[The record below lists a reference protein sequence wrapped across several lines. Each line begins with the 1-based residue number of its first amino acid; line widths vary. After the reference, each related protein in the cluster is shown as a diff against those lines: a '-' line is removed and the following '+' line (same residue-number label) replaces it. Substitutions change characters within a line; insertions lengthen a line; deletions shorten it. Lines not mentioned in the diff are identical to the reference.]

1 MMVRSRPKRAFG
13 RRALL
18 GAAALVC
25 GIAPGLE
32 AARLVVSPA
41 GDDAGPG
48 SPQRPFRTI
57 QKAADVIKPGDVCRI
72 RGGVYRET
80 VEVKASGRAGRPL
93 RFTAHPGETVTVS
106 GTEPI
111 EAKWALHK
119 GRIYKAGID
128 RDVSQ
133 LFVDGE
139 MMVEARWPNQPLKKR
154 WDKATWRT
162 TAEGSDY
169 GRIVDPELAGSGI
182 DWTGA
187 LAVLNVGAWQ
197 TFLRA
202 VRNHEAGKGSFDYA
216 RDLGARH
223 ESQRTQRKRRM
234 PGFDRYFLLGG
245 LEALDAPG
253 EWFLD
258 RKART
263 LYLWPPDGRD
273 PSGRRIEGKVREY
286 GFVVAGQRHVR
297 LEGLRFFAATFLFS
311 GAEDC
316 VIEGCELDHPTCA
329 GPVARLERF
338 GPHLPRRVL
347 SSNRHFLA
355 GLRGLA
361 PTLVSGR
368 RNAVRDCRV
377 AFSEAPGLLLA
388 GSENTVENCLIRD
401 VDWRGLG
408 NGVATNCAGVHM
420 SASARSVFRRNTVH
434 HVGSSE
440 GVILPS
446 AGPSV
451 CEYNYVHHGGLVQS
465 DGALIQCGG
474 IRQNGTVIRYNWV
487 HDHLAFHWGGIGIR
501 GDDLTRGLIVHHN
514 VVRRCNGKGIMIK
527 GDRNQVHNNTCFDNP
542 RLDLVLWSAP
552 EPFKEWAKG
561 QWEHLLKRQN
571 AHSAAHN
578 NYAPVLTGQMP
589 HEIRRAR
596 KLERPAGELSHNF
609 RPPKPMLLDAR
620 KPTFRADGPLLAG
633 PGELDFRP
641 AKGSPLIDAGR
652 VVEGVTDGYVGR
664 APDVGAY
671 ERGCG
676 SYWIPGRRTPQ
687 ASFPIPPDEAVI
699 ARSRADLMWL
709 GGLGGTSYDV
719 YFGTAARAVAA
730 AGRASPLCRGRQDG
744 NIFTPP
750 ALRPGVTYYWRV
762 DTVAPK
768 GVVKGD
774 VWRFTCSKRR

>member
-1 MMVRSRPKRAFG
+1 MMARSRPKRVFG

-32 AARLVVSPA
+32 AARLVVSPG
-41 GDDAGPG
+41 GDDANPG
-48 SPQRPFRTI
+48 SQDKPFRTI
-57 QKAADVIKPGDVCRI
+57 QKAADAIKPGDVCCI

-93 RFTAHPGETVTVS
+93 RFVAQAGETVTLS

-111 EAKWALHK
+111 DTKWSLHR

-139 MMVEARWPNQPLKKR
+139 MMVEARWPNQPFEKR

-169 GRIVDPELAGSGI
+169 GRVVDPELVKSGT

-202 VRNHEAGKGSFDYA
+202 VRNGGAGRDSFEYA
-216 RDLGARH
+216 RDLGRRH
-223 ESQRTQRKRRM
+223 ESQRTQAKRRR
-234 PGFDRYFLLGG
+234 PGFDRYFLFGRLD
-245 LEALDAPG
+245 ALDAPG

-263 LYLWPPDGRD
+263 LYLWPPDGRS
-273 PSGRRIEGKVREY
+273 PVRRRIEGKVREY
-286 GFVVAGQRHVR
+286 AFVVAGQGHVR
-297 LEGLRFFAATFLFS
+297 LDGLRFFATTFLFS
-311 GAEDC
+311 DAEDC
-316 VIEGCELDHPTCA
+316 IIENCDLEYPTYA
-329 GPVARLERF
+329 GPAGRLAGVRA
-338 GPHLPRRVL
+338 HLTKQVI

-361 PTLVSGR
+361 PTLISGR
-368 RNAVRDCRV
+368 RNVIRSCRI

-388 GSENTVENCLIRD
+388 GSENTVENCLIHD

-408 NGVATNCAGVHM
+408 NGVTPNCAGVRM
-420 SASARSVFRRNTVH
+420 GSSARSVFRRNTVH

-446 AGPSV
+446 LGPSV

-465 DGALIQCGG
+465 DGGLIQCGG

-487 HDHLAFHWGGIGIR
+487 HDHQAFHWGGIGIR

-514 VVRRCNGKGIMIK
+514 VARRCNVKGIMIK
-527 GDRNQVHNNTCFDNP
+527 GDRNQVYNNTCFDNP
-542 RLDLVLWSAP
+542 QLDLVLWSAA
-552 EPFKEWAKG
+552 EPLKEWAKG
-561 QWEHLLKRQN
+561 QWAHLIKRQN
-571 AHSAAHN
+571 AHSKASS

-596 KLERPAGELSHNF
+596 KLEPPAGELSHNF
-609 RPPKPMLLDAR
+609 RPSKPMLLDAR
-620 KPTFRADGPLLAG
+620 KLTFREDDPLLAG

-641 AKGSPLIDAGR
+641 GRDSPLVDAGR
-652 VVEGVTDGYVGR
+652 VVEGVTDGYVGK

-671 ERGCG
+671 EHGCS
-676 SYWIPGRRTPQ
+676 SYWIPGRQAPQ
-687 ASFPIPPDEAVI
+687 ASMPIPPHQAEGV
-699 ARSRADLMWL
+699 RSGADLMWL
-709 GGLGGTSYDV
+709 GGYRGTSYDV
-719 YFGTAARAVAA
+719 YLGTAARAVAD
-730 AGRASPLCRGRQDG
+730 AGRASPICRGRQES
-744 NIFTPP
+744 NIFAPP
-750 ALRPGVTYYWRV
+750 ALKPGVTYYWRV
-762 DTVAPK
+762 DTVTPK
-768 GVVKGD
+768 GVAKGD
-774 VWRFTCSKRR
+774 VWQFTRAGR